1 MMIKKNILQ
10 VVIVLLILLDMY
22 LVFKINHI
30 RVELNEMIKNN
41 NQLITRNDLLKEQ
54 VLKSVFANNI
64 VWTDN
69 INIYTA
75 VDSISIK
82 ELIGNQYKLVLWF
95 SELSCKSCVD
105 AHYQMLV
112 NKINF
117 DNIVLLTSSKST
129 KIISS
134 FRRINEV
141 TKEVYSTNYNFDSAK
156 MTLNSPCYFIIGKDL
171 EMLDIFYPEKDNIEL
186 TEIYLDVIRSKYFN

>member
-1 MMIKKNILQ
+1 MIKKNILQ

>member
-1 MMIKKNILQ
+1 MINKKYLQ
-10 VVIVLLILLDMY
+10 TVIILLILLDVF
-22 LVFKINHI
+22 LVIKINHI

-41 NQLITRNDLLKEQ
+41 NQLINKNDLLKEQ

-64 VWTDN
+64 VWSDN

-75 VDSISIK
+75 DDSISIK

-117 DNIVLLTSSKST
+117 GNIVLLTSSKST

-141 TKEVYSTNYNFDSAK
+141 TKEVYSTNYNFDFAK

-171 EMLDIFYPEKDNIEL
+171 EMLDIFYPEKDNNRTNRDL
-186 TEIYLDVIRSKYFN
+186 SGCY